1 MKSIESIRS
10 DVEAKLIT
18 AIPDISR
25 FVSDPRYSHGYIYAV
40 ADVTD
45 DGTCTDIAIY
55 ATKFCSKPE
64 KHEWAIGC
72 AVISRCINNIYLD
85 FSSVGDHD
93 ARQNAIDGI
102 TNKIVRHVNNREK
115 HRKI

>member
-1 MKSIESIRS
+1 MKPIESIRA

-25 FVSDPRYSHGYIYAV
+25 FVSDPRYSHGQIYAV
-40 ADVTD
+40 ADVAD

-55 ATKFCSKPE
+55 KRFGSKPD

-72 AVISRCINNIYLD
+72 VMISRCIENIYLD

-102 TNKIVRHVNNREK
+102 TNKIVRHVHCHEK
-115 HRKI
+115 HRK